1 MVALSSYLIIIMV
14 LKSNKIE
21 LLISD
26 FDSQLRIAELGF
38 IIPIITLK
46 EFVFDFNYKEHWYRP
61 SDNFFSCITII
72 KLNIIDVLIRIHFSK
87 I

>member
-38 IIPIITLK
+38 IITLK
-46 EFVFDFNYKEHWYRP
+46 EFVFDFNYKMHWYRP

-72 KLNIIDVLIRIHFSK
+72 KPNTIGVLIRIHFSK

>member
-1 MVALSSYLIIIMV
+1 MV

-46 EFVFDFNYKEHWYRP
+46 EFVFDFNYKEHW
-61 SDNFFSCITII
+61 
-72 KLNIIDVLIRIHFSK
+72 
-87 I
+87 